1 MNIGIVGL
9 GLIGG
14 SLGRCI
20 TSKTANIVYATDIS
34 EQALKAG
41 KLLSA
46 YKYQLDFN
54 NAKELDI
61 IFFSIYPR
69 SLKTVVEDFLPYLKD
84 GCIVID
90 CCGNKRGTA
99 TVFKTASKKYPKLS
113 FIGAHPM
120 AGREFSGIKH
130 STATLFDKA
139 SMILTP
145 IKTDLRTLAFVKE
158 FSLQIGF
165 SQVVITSPEEHD
177 RIIAYTSQLA
187 HVVSSSYI
195 KSPTAQSYMGF
206 SAGSF
211 RDMTRVA
218 RLSPEMWSQ
227 LMYDNRDNLIVEID
241 EMIKNLVDYKNALSA
256 GDEVLLKTLLAD
268 GNNKKLTAEK
278 LRNKQNDK
286 N

>member
-20 TSKTANIVYATDIS
+20 TSKTDHVVYGADIS
-34 EQALKAG
+34 EQALKTG

-46 YKYQLDFN
+46 YKKQLNFS
-54 NAKELDI
+54 NAHELDI
-61 IFFSIYPR
+61 IFFALYPR
-69 SLKTVVEDFLPYLKD
+69 AVVNAIQSYLPYLKD
-84 GCIVID
+84 GCIVMD
-90 CCGNKRGTA
+90 CCGNKREVDA
-99 TVFKTASKKYPKLS
+99 FFKTASVQYPLLE

-130 STATLFDKA
+130 STAYLFDRA

-145 IKTDLRTLAFVKE
+145 IKASIKTVAFVKA
-158 FSLQIGF
+158 FSFEIGF
-165 SQVVITSPEEHD
+165 GQVVITTAEEHD

-187 HVVSSSYI
+187 HIVSSAYI
-195 KSPTAQSYMGF
+195 KSPTAQSFMGF

-227 LMYDNRDNLIVEID
+227 LMHDNRDNLVREID
-241 EMIKNLVDYKNALSA
+241 VMIKSLTEYKNALA
-256 GDEVLLKTLLAD
+256 NGDEALLKQLLAD
-268 GNNKKLTAEK
+268 GNDKKLSAER

>member
-20 TSKTANIVYATDIS
+20 TAKTDNIVYATDIS
-34 EQALKAG
+34 EQALKTG

-46 YKYQLDFN
+46 FKHQLNFD
-54 NAKELDI
+54 NANGLDI
-61 IFFSIYPR
+61 IFLSIYPR
-69 SLKTVVEDFLPYLKD
+69 ALKTVVDEFAPRLKD
-84 GCIVID
+84 GCIVVD
-90 CCGNKRGTA
+90 LCGNKRSTA
-99 TVFKTASKKYPKLS
+99 TVFKSASKKYPNLS

-130 STATLFDKA
+130 STATLFDRA

-145 IKTDLRTLAFVKE
+145 VKADLSTLAFIKE

-165 SQVVITSPEEHD
+165 AQVVITTPEEHD

-227 LMYDNRDNLIVEID
+227 LMFDNRDNLITEID
-241 EMIKNLVDYKNALSA
+241 EIIKNLTDYKNALSS
-256 GDEVLLKTLLAD
+256 GDEDLLKTLLAD
-268 GNNKKLTAEK
+268 GNNKKLIAEK